1 MFAKLANIY
10 NDINGL
16 HLAMKMLSSPYVPFT
31 YRWMVYYTRW
41 PDLVINDPLIK
52 SQYSD
57 LPMNGSCIEEEI
69 EKKKPPHGG
78 PSSYLSFLAITLRRL
93 MYASASC
100 LKSME

>member
-52 SQYSD
+52 PQYSD

-69 EKKKPPHGG
+69 EKKKGKGAEAPNHHI
-78 PSSYLSFLAITLRRL
+78 SHISNAII
-93 MYASASC
+93 SAIIVFS
-100 LKSME
+100 